1 MISGE
6 NVLKALRRLGGN
18 KKPISSADR
27 WKKKKNKQPDE
38 PENEKTKLDK
48 ENLLKLT
55 GHADELL
62 QNGEFQIYEKTYEQ
76 LQYEIKNKMAQFADA
91 EDSDDDELEA
101 AFNKSKDQEKSSD
114 NENNIKS
121 AEPTSVLN
129 DEVKWMYKLQDN
141 HESELLGPFTNTQM
155 IKWQE
160 EGHFKDGVFC
170 RKADSEGSFYNSK
183 RIDFEL
189 YT

>member
-91 EDSDDDELEA
+91 DDLDDDELEA

-114 NENNIKS
+114 NENIKS
-121 AEPTSVLN
+121 EELN
-129 DEVKWMYKLQDN
+129 EEVKWIYKLQDN
-141 HESELLGPFTNTQM
+141 DESELLGPFTNTQM
-155 IKWQE
+155 IKWQG
-160 EGHFKDGVFC
+160 EGHFKDGVYC
-170 RKADSEGSFYNSK
+170 RKVDSEGGFYNSK

-189 YT
+189 YS